1 MLTIWSKIRLHS
13 CDEGRELIVDDLGGL
28 PQVHYF
34 SWGMQL
40 GVEQHKVLEFVV
52 EDKLV
57 PEEDMP
63 RLAVE
68 GLKWPGGD
76 GMVVEDPRLKFYYH
90 TNVKVEQIN

>member
-1 MLTIWSKIRLHS
+1 MLTIWSKILLHS

-40 GVEQHKVLEFVV
+40 GVEQQKVLELVV
-52 EDKLV
+52 EDILV

-68 GLKWPGGD
+68 GLKWVV
-76 GMVVEDPRLKFYYH
+76 MVVEDPRLKFYYH